1 VPIFLFLTF
10 LLETKKLKIRNNI
23 KNGRNLHYINGVVR
37 AFFLEETTLLP
48 QKLLIQN
55 LWYT

>member
-23 KNGRNLHYINGVVR
+23 KNARNLHYINGVVR
-37 AFFLEETTLLP
+37 AFFLEKTTLLP

-55 LWYT
+55 LWYI